1 MGGVFELCECFL
13 VNPLFDVIFGPTC
26 QQAAWLNSYFRE
38 KPFIEDRPAPI
49 FMMNAIR
56 AISP

>member
-1 MGGVFELCECFL
+1 MGGVFELCECCHGKF
-13 VNPLFDVIFGPTC
+13 LFDVIFGPTR
-26 QQAAWLNSYFRE
+26 QHSAWLNSYFRE

-56 AISP
+56 AISL